1 MIPRLA
7 LLSALKHWRRSTV
20 VAGAVAVACAVMIA
34 IGSLLNGI
42 TASFYDSVI
51 PNSGHVRIDDARVAT
66 SLNPLGLDLLLP
78 EVGAAIARI
87 RSLGDKRIVD
97 VEPVLSFGA
106 ILVEDRDDRDPRNN
120 IMRGI
125 GLPPGT
131 RFADNVRYSMKEGS
145 FLPDGKGIAISERA
159 AALVGAKLGS
169 GLLVLVQDRNGQPWY
184 ERLVVTGL
192 FATESSDFDET
203 TFYISEAK
211 AAEMLDATDMAR
223 EIRLLL
229 ANRDDA
235 EAVTKEVS
243 AVLDTGSASAATAT
257 AATAPTS
264 AAAAT
269 SGSDLPH
276 AKLRIQSW
284 QTINS
289 SIFAI
294 LLFVKILLG
303 IIMGLFAIVSG
314 TIISNTSLMSVMER
328 IKEYGT
334 MRAIGLRARALG
346 RLILL
351 EGLIL
356 GLAGAVLGIGL
367 GFGVVALLARG
378 GIDLGGIMESLGLSR
393 YNRPRMDI
401 LWFAFCTL
409 ASLAVCLAA
418 TAKAAR
424 SVGALGVA
432 ESLATSS

>member
-243 AVLDTGSASAATAT
+243 AVLDTGSASAAT
-257 AATAPTS
+257 
-264 AAAAT
+264 

>member
-1 MIPRLA
+1 VIPRLA
-7 LLSALKHWRRSTV
+7 LLSAIKHWRRSTV

-42 TASFYDSVI
+42 TTSFYDSVI
-51 PNSGHVRIDDARVAT
+51 PNSGHVRIDDARVAS
-66 SLNPLGLDLLLP
+66 SLNPLGLELLLP
-78 EVGAAIARI
+78 DAGAKIAKI
-87 RSLGDKRIVD
+87 RSLDDRRIVD

-106 ILVEDRDDRDPRNN
+106 ILVEDRDDRDPRN
-120 IMRGI
+120 IVMRGI
-125 GLPPGT
+125 GLSPDT

-145 FLPDGKGIAISERA
+145 FLPGGQGIAISERA

-169 GLLVLVQDRNGQPWY
+169 GLLVLVQDRSGQPWY

-203 TFYISEAK
+203 TFYMTEAK
-211 AAEMLDATDMAR
+211 AAEMLDAADMAR

-229 ANRDDA
+229 ANRDEA
-235 EAVTKEVS
+235 ESVTKEVS
-243 AVLDTGSASAATAT
+243 AALMPG
-257 AATAPTS
+257 S
-264 AAAAT
+264 AAA
-269 SGSDLPH
+269 SGAAAGGREGSPP
-276 AKLRIQSW
+276 LRIQSW

-356 GLAGAVLGIGL
+356 GLAGAAIGIGL
-367 GFGVVALLARG
+367 GFGVVALLSRG

-393 YNRPRMDI
+393 YNRPRMDL

-409 ASLAVCLAA
+409 ASLAVCLIA